1 MMEIIAT
8 YSNNTISVLAVLV
21 DNYGYY
27 SDLVRIMSMIV
38 PVMLK
43 LLSIIGRGTL
53 LAGSG
58 AHRGQSCF

>member
-27 SDLVRIMSMIV
+27 SELVRAMSMIV
-38 PVMLK
+38 HLILK

-58 AHRGQSCF
+58 AHRG

>member
-1 MMEIIAT
+1 MEIIAT

-43 LLSIIGRGTL
+43 YLSIIVRGT
-53 LAGSG
+53 
-58 AHRGQSCF
+58 